1 MKKRIS
7 KIMFG
12 KIGFI
17 ISCLLIISCN
27 NTKNEN
33 PNKAD
38 DLVDYDIENRM
49 KSDSMPYY
57 LWYGRFGLV
66 DEPRIPKIKLLDE
79 LATMLELK
87 TAKIRDSILS
97 TVDTS
102 KLVTIGGSTEY
113 ADILRKAMVTGD
125 EEAYYTLQH
134 NSQISFPYNVYIAEK
149 YGFAPSYTQTY
160 EFILRM
166 NELTLRK
173 AKPKFDKKDVYNL
186 DFLSN
191 DKRNLAL
198 YSLIKGFNKGD
209 IRNSKYLSIYFKEGL
224 YFPKDME
231 MADTLYS
238 VYHNYISP

>member
-1 MKKRIS
+1 MKKQIS

-33 PNKAD
+33 PNKED

-66 DEPRIPKIKLLDE
+66 DETRIPKIKLLDE

-87 TAKIRDSILS
+87 TAKTRDSILS

-134 NSQISFPYNVYIAEK
+134 NSQISFPYNVYIADK
-149 YGFAPSYTQTY
+149 YGFAPAYRQTY
-160 EFILRM
+160 DFIISM
-166 NELTLRK
+166 NESKLRK
-173 AKPKFDKKDVYNL
+173 IKPKLEKSDIYNL
-186 DFLSN
+186 DYVDN

-198 YSLIKGFNKGD
+198 YSLIKGFKKGD
-209 IRNSKYLSIYFKEGL
+209 IQNSLMMSIYFKEGL